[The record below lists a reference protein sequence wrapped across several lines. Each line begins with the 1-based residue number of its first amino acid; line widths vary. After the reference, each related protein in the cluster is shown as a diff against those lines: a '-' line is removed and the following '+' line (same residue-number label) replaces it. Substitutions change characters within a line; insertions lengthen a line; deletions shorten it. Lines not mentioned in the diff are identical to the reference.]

1 MRMALPGFF
10 SDVARWQR
18 RDSTFQR
25 SDGLMICYC
34 LVVLIVGVALAG
46 RYNLATLEH
55 SPMYV
60 VALSHLVAL
69 VVWLFLPIVQIL
81 LSNRVARAFL
91 RTVTYCV
98 SLIIGVASYAFIY
111 GVWTIT
117 HTPHLV
123 LAYTWEISVPAF
135 LLAVLGLAGLMN
147 MTRSVPR
154 I

>member
-111 GVWTIT
+111 GVWTLT

-154 I
+154 Q

>member
-18 RDSTFQR
+18 KDSTFQR

-46 RYNLATLEH
+46 RYSLATLEH

-69 VVWLFLPIVQIL
+69 AVWLFLPIIQIL

-98 SLIIGVASYAFIY
+98 SLIVGVASYAFIY

-117 HTPHLV
+117 HTPDLV
-123 LAYTWEISVPAF
+123 RDYAWEVSVPAF
-135 LLAVLGLAGLMN
+135 LLAVLGLAGLVN